1 MADKMSVWEQIR
13 LVQEWYPL
21 VTYIQAMLATADPH
35 QKAVVVADA
44 CEWMAS
50 KSQTKVDDEL
60 VGHLSAMLKSPQ
72 GESFLR
78 WVLAKVEGTKK
89 A

>member
-1 MADKMSVWEQIR
+1 MKEMSVWEKIR
-13 LVQEWYPL
+13 ILQDWYPL
-21 VTYIQAMLATADPH
+21 VTYIQALLATNDSH

-50 KSQTKVDDEL
+50 KSETTVDDEL
-60 VGHLSAMLKSPQ
+60 VKHLSAVLRSPE
-72 GESFLR
+72 GEAFLR
-78 WVLAKVEGTKK
+78 WVLEKVEGTQ